1 MQNTEIIDLKSLQS
15 GDRET
20 FARMV
25 DIYSPNIYRLALRM
39 MGDPAEAED
48 ILQETFMNAFRS
60 LPKFEGR
67 SSLGTWLYRIAS
79 NQALMR
85 LRKNTPL
92 QISVD
97 EPITSRDGGEIP
109 RQLIDWC
116 CLPEKEFVKSETMQE
131 LETALQTLSSGL
143 RSAFILRDI
152 HSLST
157 RETAEL
163 LNISEAAVKTR
174 LLRARLKL
182 REELS
187 SIFNDRVQE
196 HDYA

>member
-1 MQNTEIIDLKSLQS
+1 
-15 GDRET
+15 
-20 FARMV
+20 
-25 DIYSPNIYRLALRM
+25 
-39 MGDPAEAED
+39 
-48 ILQETFMNAFRS
+48 MNAFRS

>member
-1 MQNTEIIDLKSLQS
+1 MQNTETIDLKALQS
-15 GDRET
+15 GDREI
-20 FARMV
+20 FASMV
-25 DIYSPNIYRLALRM
+25 DMYSPKIYRLALRM

-48 ILQETFMNAFRS
+48 ILQETFMNAFRA
-60 LPKFEGR
+60 LPQFEGR

-85 LRKNTPL
+85 LRKNAPL

-97 EPITSRDGGEIP
+97 EPITSRDGVEIP

>member
-1 MQNTEIIDLKSLQS
+1 MQNTEIIDLKALQS
-15 GDRET
+15 GDREV
-20 FARMV
+20 FASMV
-25 DIYSPNIYRLALRM
+25 DMYSPKIYRLALRM

-48 ILQETFMNAFRS
+48 ILQETFMNAFRA
-60 LPKFEGR
+60 LPQFEGR

-85 LRKNTPL
+85 LRKNAPL

-97 EPITSRDGGEIP
+97 EPITSRDGVEIP